1 MAASLRRRRQSHHL
15 LRKLPE
21 QGWPGPRQP
30 LACEGVDLLSVDPA
44 TIVAILGLGGA
55 GVSALWKI
63 AGGLGKFEAKTSTI
77 LNAMQVM
84 LQDHEERIRV
94 MERKR

>member
-1 MAASLRRRRQSHHL
+1 M
-15 LRKLPE
+15 
-21 QGWPGPRQP
+21 
-30 LACEGVDLLSVDPA
+30 SVDPA
-44 TIVAILGLGGA
+44 TLVAVIGLGGA

-63 AGGLGKFEAKTSTI
+63 ASGLGKFEAKTSTI

-94 MERKR
+94 IERKY